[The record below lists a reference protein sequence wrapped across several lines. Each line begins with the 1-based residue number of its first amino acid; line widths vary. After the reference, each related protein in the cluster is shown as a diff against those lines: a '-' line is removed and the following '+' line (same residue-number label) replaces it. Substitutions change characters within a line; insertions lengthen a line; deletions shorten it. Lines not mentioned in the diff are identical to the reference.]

1 VKNVCWVLVVLLLA
15 VTAGLT
21 WRFILSGQAVPASD
35 GRQAIL
41 LTPPERDLVLG
52 EMRTFLESTQ
62 LMLEAL
68 SKDDMTALAAAARR
82 VGSAATQG
90 MPGGLMAKLP
100 LSFKQ
105 MGLETH
111 RRFDQLALDA
121 EQLGD
126 PQHALAQLSGLMQN
140 CVACHAS
147 YRIDPVPSP

>member
-1 VKNVCWVLVVLLLA
+1 MNRVCWLLVGLLLLA
-15 VTAGLT
+15 TAGLT
-21 WRFILSGQAVPASD
+21 WRFILSGQTVPASD

-41 LTPPERDLVLG
+41 LTPPERDLVLA

-68 SKDDMTALAAAARR
+68 SKDDMVALAAAARR

-90 MPGGLMAKLP
+90 MPGSLMAKLP
-100 LSFKQ
+100 LSFKR

-126 PQHALAQLSGLMQN
+126 PQHALAQLGELMQN

-147 YRIDPVPSP
+147 YRIDPAPVP